1 MCDKAFNIFKSPK
14 YDRYLVRGFASIVHK
29 LFDKKTS
36 GSGVKNE
43 NISNKTLAEKL
54 HKLIINKFKKRKVQS
69 TIIDNI

>member
-1 MCDKAFNIFKSPK
+1 MRDKAFNIFKSLK
-14 YDRYLVRGFASIVHK
+14 YDRYPLRGLASIVHK